1 MTLDS
6 SISMLTA
13 QPLLWLGLIVLLVA
27 GIAALVTYAVMQR
40 RIRELS
46 NHNTRLAVQLETQQA
61 VAEQREQALAQS
73 RETLS
78 DHFAALSGDVLR
90 RNSEAFLR
98 LAQESLK
105 QHHVRAEADLEKR
118 EQSIDAMVTPIR
130 EALQK
135 TERQIQQIE
144 KERREAYGGLT
155 RHLESLAQTQTQLHS
170 ETRNLVQALRRPEV
184 RGQWG
189 ELTLKRL
196 VELAGMVAHCDFVE
210 QPHVATDDGSIR
222 PDMVVHLPDHR
233 SIVVDAK
240 TPLDAY
246 LNAVSSSTDNERRKA
261 LAAHARN
268 VRTRVR
274 ELSERKYWAQFDR
287 SPEFV
292 VLFIPGEQF
301 LSAALDVDP
310 KLQED
315 ALAAR
320 IVVATPNN
328 FVALMKTIAF
338 GWRQQSVTE
347 NAERIRQLGEELHGR
362 LATFFEHLLRTGK
375 HLNTAVENFNRSV
388 GSLERQVIPG
398 ARRFTELGIQ
408 SKKPMQP
415 PVQLATAARQT
426 QEPVATDDD
435 GRREQDGDG

>member
-1 MTLDS
+1 M
-6 SISMLTA
+6 SIVA
-13 QPLLWLGLIVLLVA
+13 EQPLLFALLA
-27 GIAALVTYAVMQR
+27 LLFTGIAVLVTYMLAQR
-40 RIRELS
+40 RVRELS
-46 NHNTRLAVQLETQQA
+46 AKNTRLEVQLEAQHE
-61 VAEQREQALAQS
+61 VAEERERALAQS
-73 RETLS
+73 RQALS
-78 DHFAALSGDVLR
+78 DHFSALSSDVLR
-90 RNSEAFLR
+90 RNSEAFLK

-105 QHHVRAEADLEKR
+105 QHHVRAQADLEKR

-130 EALQK
+130 DALQK

-144 KERREAYGGLT
+144 KERKEAYGGLA
-155 RHLESLAQTQTQLHS
+155 RHLESLAQTQSLLHS

-196 VELAGMVAHCDFVE
+196 VELAGMVEHCDFVE
-210 QPHVATDDGSIR
+210 QPHVATEDGSIR
-222 PDMVVHLPDHR
+222 PDMVVHLPDNR

-246 LNAVSSSTDNERRKA
+246 LNAVEATEEDARSTA

-274 ELSERKYWAQFDR
+274 ELAEKNYWAQFER

-347 NAERIRQLGEELHGR
+347 NAERIRRLGEELHGR

-375 HLNTAVENFNRSV
+375 HLNTAIENFNRSV

-398 ARRFTELGIQ
+398 ARRFEELGIQ
-408 SKKPMQP
+408 SKKPLQP
-415 PVQLATAARQT
+415 PVQLATAVRKT
-426 QEPVATDDD
+426 QEPAASDDEAQL
-435 GRREQDGDG
+435 GKDGDG